1 MAPRWRYLLAEV
13 GIGLRRNPLMTLA
26 TVVTVTVTVS
36 LALLGVGMLIKT
48 QVDFARSLLFQE
60 VEVSIFLEDELVS
73 DETQRASLEQ
83 ELRNNSEVENVVY
96 ESKEE
101 AYEKAQQI
109 FANDDA
115 VLDSIGPNDLPASFR
130 VSLVDP
136 ERFDVVR
143 SQYVEYPG
151 VQDITDQRETLDR
164 FFNLMNSV
172 RRGAIAVAVLQ
183 LIAAAALISNTIR
196 ITAFA
201 RRDQTGIMKLVG
213 ATNWYIRMPFMIEG
227 IAAGVVGALLA
238 GGLLLVGMATIV
250 SGIRDQIQFVPFIGI
265 TEVIGVLPWLVMV
278 GGGIAAIASFLSLR
292 RFLDV

>member
-26 TVVTVTVTVS
+26 TVVTVTVS

-60 VEVSIFLEDELVS
+60 VEVSIFLEDELS
-73 DETQRASLEQ
+73 EEQLATLQQDLES
-83 ELRNNSEVENVVY
+83 NSEVESILY

-109 FANDDA
+109 FADDET
-115 VLDSIGPNDLPASFR
+115 LLESLGPDDLPASFR

-136 ERFDVVR
+136 ERFEVVR
-143 SQYVEYPG
+143 SQYVDYPG

-172 RRGAIAVAVLQ
+172 RRGAIVVAVLQ
-183 LIAAAALISNTIR
+183 LVAAAALISNTIR

-238 GGLLLVGMATIV
+238 GGLLLVGMATLV
-250 SGIRDQIQFVPFIGI
+250 AGIREQIQFVPFIGI
-265 TEVIGVLPWLVMV
+265 PEVIGVLPWLVMI